1 MFTNLAIERG
11 PHIVE
16 TLMFSNVVKPQFSWK
31 KHPQVI
37 QAITENQK
45 GGMFAIASVLVGLW
59 QGCPQ

>member
-1 MFTNLAIERG
+1 M
-11 PHIVE
+11 
-16 TLMFSNVVKPQFSWK
+16 K